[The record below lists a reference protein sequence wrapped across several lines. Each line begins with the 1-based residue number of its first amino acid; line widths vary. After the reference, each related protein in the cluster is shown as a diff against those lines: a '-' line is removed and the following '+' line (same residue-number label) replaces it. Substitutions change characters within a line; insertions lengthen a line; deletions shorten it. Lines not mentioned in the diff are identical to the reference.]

1 MAGDIEVDVT
11 AVKRLEAAATG
22 VANALGGLESRVVAA
37 GDLPDGAFGHLPF
50 ASDML
55 RAKYAEQVA
64 DGTTL
69 FRAGQDAFTR
79 VGAAL
84 GSTAEAYERN
94 EQDIDSGFRAM
105 REGMGR

>member
-1 MAGDIEVDVT
+1 MAADIEVDVT

-22 VANALGGLESRVVAA
+22 VAQALGGLESRVVAA
-37 GDLPDGAFGHLPF
+37 GDLPDGVFGHLPF

-55 RAKYAEQVA
+55 RAAYAEQVA
-64 DGTTL
+64 DATTM

-105 REGMGR
+105 RDGMGR